1 MIKIPEKYY
10 VGIRATSGSD
20 IPLGFA
26 TPFGTDAAFNKRKA
40 TVDNWTGKTD
50 KGARFETYDNVLLE
64 GYRISQEVRRYGWN
78 GGNVVWRIE
87 DPRGFELEI
96 SSANFA
102 SIVDCCVIDKGV
114 ILSKCI
120 WGREGSANILLPENS
135 GPHKEAMNF
144 TKLAKQSISKADLEI
159 GQFVRMKD
167 GSIAV
172 YCGAYHGFG
181 LDFGIQTIYGNWTWN
196 SHRQMSYEYEFTPR
210 MLPKRHVFLRQEQAR
225 QYQAKGKLNGD
236 YGFFAYSD
244 TKNIAEFMDEKMEID
259 AKAVM
264 DFAVRDESYYGIFPK
279 KPSIVAEK
287 AFKKVEFKLIDGATP
302 ESIRVYEDPQG
313 QLHFVAYNNFHAEH
327 SKYHNPPKVD
337 RELFVNLCPLD
348 PSLLKLKE
356 TYKKKTDQQDK
367 VSADYFK
374 DWKPKTLIAVL
385 DDDIEVP
392 VKISR
397 GYYMHVEGK
406 PMSETSISKQ
416 NW

>member
-26 TPFGTDAAFNKRKA
+26 TPFGTDAAFQKRKA
-40 TVDNWTGKTD
+40 TVDNWTGKKD

-114 ILSKCI
+114 IISKCI

-144 TKLAKQSISKADLEI
+144 TKLAKQSVSKADLEI

-167 GSIAV
+167 DVIAV

-181 LDFGIQTIYGNWTWN
+181 LDFDYETIYGGWDANYN
-196 SHRQMSYEYEFTPR
+196 RKMSYEYGFTPR
-210 MLPKRHVFLRQEQAR
+210 MLPKRHVFLEQAKAR
-225 QYQAKGKLNGD
+225 DYQANGKIPGE
-236 YGFFAYSD
+236 GSFFSYSD
-244 TKNIAEFMDEKMEID
+244 TKNIAEFMDEKMVID
-259 AKAVM
+259 PKWVKTTAL
-264 DFAVRDESYYGIFPK
+264 SPSGYQIFPK
-279 KPSIVAEK
+279 TASAVADK
-287 AFKKVEFKLIDGATP
+287 AFKKVEFKVVDGATP
-302 ESIRVYEDPQG
+302 NTICMYEDPSG
-313 QLHFVAYNNFHAEH
+313 QLHFIGWNNFHQEYTRH
-327 SKYHNPPKVD
+327 SPVPRED
-337 RELFVNLCPLD
+337 RKLFINTCPVNASD
-348 PSLLKLKE
+348 LKLKE
-356 TYKKKTDQQDK
+356 TFKLQTAQIDN
-367 VSADYFK
+367 VPRDYFK

-385 DDDIEVP
+385 DDEIEVP
-392 VKISR
+392 VRIYLDRYHHHK
-397 GYYMHVEGK
+397 GK
-406 PMSETSISKQ
+406 LMSETSAYQ
-416 NW
+416 RT